1 MKIFVLEYFYE
12 RGGRRVTRIFSD
24 LETAFEA
31 LEFGC
36 KLEPVNSGSIKRYEN
51 GIDNEFMEK
60 SKLYRVEFGKII
72 KCKK

>member
-1 MKIFVLEYFYE
+1 MEIFVLEYFYE

-24 LETAFEA
+24 PETALEA

-51 GIDNEFMEK
+51 RIDNEFLVT
-60 SKLYRVEFGKII
+60 SNCYRVEFGKII
-72 KCKK
+72 KCK